1 MHCLW
6 SELLLMSRNILI
18 SLSPIKKF
26 LLTNLKWL
34 AFLKGCDENNV
45 INLKVLSINCLKK
58 RNLKHEKKK
67 KKKKAERP
75 IKEGDTLLGD
85 QSELK

>member
-1 MHCLW
+1 MQCLW

-26 LLTNLKWL
+26 LLTSLKWL

-45 INLKVLSINCLKK
+45 INLKVLSINCLKN

-67 KKKKAERP
+67 KQKTERP
-75 IKEGDTLLGD
+75 IKEGETLLGD

>member
-6 SELLLMSRNILI
+6 SELLLSRNILI

-45 INLKVLSINCLKK
+45 INLKVLSINYLKNK
-58 RNLKHEKKK
+58 NLKHEKKK
-67 KKKKAERP
+67 PKTERP
-75 IKEGDTLLGD
+75 IKEGETLLGD

>member
-34 AFLKGCDENNV
+34 ALLEGCDENNV
-45 INLKVLSINCLKK
+45 INLKVLSIHCLKN
-58 RNLKHEKKK
+58 RNLKHEEKKK
-67 KKKKAERP
+67 NQKQK
-75 IKEGDTLLGD
+75 G
-85 QSELK
+85 Q

>member
-6 SELLLMSRNILI
+6 SELLLSRNILI

-45 INLKVLSINCLKK
+45 INLKVLSINCLKN
-58 RNLKHEKKK
+58 RNLKHEKKTK
-67 KKKKAERP
+67 QKTERP
-75 IKEGDTLLGD
+75 IKEGETLLGD